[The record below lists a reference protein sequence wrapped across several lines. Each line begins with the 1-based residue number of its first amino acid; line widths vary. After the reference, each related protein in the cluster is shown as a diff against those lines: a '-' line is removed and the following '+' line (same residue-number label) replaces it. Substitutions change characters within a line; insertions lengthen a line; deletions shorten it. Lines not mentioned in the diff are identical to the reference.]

1 MFLILQKW
9 KWEYLS
15 KKNADYYI
23 YSDIEEKDEEKYKE
37 SGFFDVKKLIIND
50 LILSKNIIFK
60 KSVALEIGCGNG
72 RMTEFMSN
80 IFNEIYAIDIS
91 KNMIIKGKK
100 RLEKK
105 NINFY
110 ENNGD
115 NYPIKS
121 NVVDLV
127 FSYIVFQHFPT
138 KKMVMHNL
146 LEIKRVLKPSG
157 IAKVQFRGNKAFG
170 GNFRFLKWYYGVYFS
185 EKELNALL
193 IKMNFLPLKIY
204 YSSHRELW
212 AIFQKKNNY

>member
-1 MFLILQKW
+1 VFLILQKW

-105 NINFY
+105 ILIFMKIM
-110 ENNGD
+110 E
-115 NYPIKS
+115 IITRLK
-121 NVVDLV
+121 
-127 FSYIVFQHFPT
+127 
-138 KKMVMHNL
+138 VM
-146 LEIKRVLKPSG
+146 
-157 IAKVQFRGNKAFG
+157 
-170 GNFRFLKWYYGVYFS
+170 
-185 EKELNALL
+185 
-193 IKMNFLPLKIY
+193 
-204 YSSHRELW
+204 
-212 AIFQKKNNY
+212 